1 MNEVK
6 KYTEYIGLYVEF
18 HDVIT
23 NLHKNGERHNKKL
36 AQDLKK
42 FVMF

>member
-1 MNEVK
+1 MNEVR

-23 NLHKNGERHNKKL
+23 NLHKNGERKKKM
-36 AQDLKK
+36 AQDLQKL
-42 FVMF
+42 VMF